1 MLIWN
6 DTIQISLNV
15 NNVNAGKKVAPRKRF
30 QGKLPDL
37 DGQTQQHNLIKNTVG
52 KILNDEGEN
61 QMVFENISNSGMKIK
76 IRRKTPV
83 SRSYNETTITSYEI
97 ILITGNNAKYT
108 SCDGK
113 LNKGANEFL
122 HNVDKDFCI
131 HHKETDHVF
140 LVTHSYWKPTF
151 SNKRYHVKVEC
162 ILGRNPSFKPK
173 DVIVTMNPSPEL
185 VKTVEE
191 RFN

>member
-1 MLIWN
+1 MS
-6 DTIQISLNV
+6 TTGVNV
-15 NNVNAGKKVAPRKRF
+15 NVRKKVAPIKRF

-37 DGQTQQHNLIKNTVG
+37 DGHTQQHNLIKNTVG

-76 IRRKTPV
+76 IRRKTPL
-83 SRSYNETTITSYEI
+83 SPSYNETTITSYEI
-97 ILITGNNAKYT
+97 ILITGNAKYT
-108 SCDGK
+108 SCHGK
-113 LNKGANEFL
+113 LNKGPNEFL
-122 HNVDKDFCI
+122 DNVDKDFCI

-140 LVTHSYWKPTF
+140 LVTHSYWKPIAKCF
-151 SNKRYHVKVEC
+151 SNKRYHVTVEC

-185 VKTVEE
+185 GKI
-191 RFN
+191 